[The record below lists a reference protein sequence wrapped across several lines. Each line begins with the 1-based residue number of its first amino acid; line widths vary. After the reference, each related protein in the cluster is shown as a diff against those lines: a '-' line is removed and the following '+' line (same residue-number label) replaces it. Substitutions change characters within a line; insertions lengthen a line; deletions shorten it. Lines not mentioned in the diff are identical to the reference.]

1 MDRNG
6 EDDGVSLTIDAAGIG
21 WGHALD
27 ARDAWSVRL
36 LGADAAPGARLRGA
50 RGVSGARSVHPEHDL
65 VLRRRRCRLREVGG
79 VSSSRG
85 VHRERDALHRRARR
99 GLRTGR
105 GHAPRGPRRVDAHAR
120 RRTVRA
126 SAERCGAGACGLHRH
141 LGVSR
146 PRPVP
151 DGPRHLQGDALRA
164 LRGVARLRALGS
176 VHAERRGVHRDLAAG
191 LRAGEP
197 DPRLRGAVWALL
209 RSARAARRSCLTAVH
224 CTGRRGRA

>member
-1 MDRNG
+1 M
-6 EDDGVSLTIDAAGIG
+6 SLTIVRTGIG

-27 ARDAWSVRL
+27 ARDARFVRL
-36 LGADAAPGARLRGA
+36 LGAAASGARLRGA
-50 RGVSGARSVHPEHDL
+50 RGVQGARPVHAEHDL
-65 VLRRRRCRLREVGG
+65 VLRRRRHRLRAVGG
-79 VSSSRG
+79 VSSPRG
-85 VHRERDALHRRARR
+85 VHRERDALHRVARR
-99 GLRTGR
+99 GLCAGR
-105 GHAPRGPRRVDAHAR
+105 GHTPGGPRRVDAHAW

-126 SAERCGAGACGLHRH
+126 AAERCRTGACGLHRH

-151 DGPRHLQGDALRA
+151 DGPRHMSRDARRTLC
-164 LRGVARLRALGS
+164 GVARLRTVGS

>member
-1 MDRNG
+1 M
-6 EDDGVSLTIDAAGIG
+6 SLTIDVAGIG
-21 WGHALD
+21 SGHALD

-50 RGVSGARSVHPEHDL
+50 RGVPGPRSVHAEHDL
-65 VLRRRRCRLREVGG
+65 VLRRRRHRLREVGG

-85 VHRERDALHRRARR
+85 VHRERDALHRVARR
-99 GLRTGR
+99 GLCAGR
-105 GHAPRGPRRVDAHAR
+105 GHTPRGPRRVDAHAR

-126 SAERCGAGACGLHRH
+126 SAERGRTSARGLHRH

-146 PRPVP
+146 PRPMP

-191 LRAGEP
+191 LRTGEP
-197 DPRLRGAVWALL
+197 DARLQCDVRALL
-209 RSARAARRSCLTAVH
+209 RPRRPDRRSCLAALH
-224 CTGRRGRA
+224 CAGRRGDA